1 MESTQAKRDARKNG
15 ILCPAMRNKAILFAA
30 AALFVAGAFAEKQP
44 IERYQSIIDRMPF
57 GQPPPGFDPTRNPD
71 EVSRSDL
78 ANAEQELTQEQ
89 EAIQKAVQFSVINVE
104 ADGTVRVGFSDCSD
118 AKSPRHFYMAV
129 GEERGGWL
137 VREADPKAK
146 TMTVVKDDVEVMLHL
161 GDSSGKG
168 AEGKGSRARG
178 ETRATTS
185 AERRSAI
192 LSRAAADAS
201 GEAYDPAATGLPEG
215 RRARREREERERA
228 AFAARLEEESKRKAE
243 EEAARRE
250 EDQAAREAE
259 RAEQR
264 EQLNAI
270 RDELRMAREES
281 KKKFA
286 DKDDSDDDGDS
297 GDSDDSNS
305 SNDEGDDEDE

>member
-1 MESTQAKRDARKNG
+1 
-15 ILCPAMRNKAILFAA
+15 MRNKAILLAV
-30 AALFVAGAFAEKQP
+30 AALFIASAVAEKQP
-44 IERYQSIIDRMPF
+44 IERYQTIIDRMPF
-57 GQPPPGFDPTRNPD
+57 GQPPPGFDPSRNPD

-78 ANAEQELTQEQ
+78 DNAGQELTQEQ

-146 TMTVVKDDVEVMLHL
+146 TMTVVKDDVEVELHL
-161 GDSSGKG
+161 GDSSKG
-168 AEGKGSRARG
+168 AEGKGGRMRG
-178 ETRATTS
+178 EARTTS
-185 AERRSAI
+185 AERRNAI
-192 LSRAAADAS
+192 LSRAAADAAAA

-215 RRARREREERERA
+215 RRARREREERARA
-228 AFAARLEEESKRKAE
+228 EFAAKLEAESKRKAE

-270 RDELRMAREES
+270 RDELRRAREES
-281 KKKFA
+281 KMKHA
-286 DKDDSDDDGDS
+286 NNDNDSGDD
-297 GDSDDSNS
+297 GDSDDSDNSNS
-305 SNDEGDDEDE
+305 SNEEGEDDDE